1 MHTPPRAEPRSV
13 RNGRVRHP
21 EHSGPGGDEGDKTL
35 TSALLGVDIGTTHCK
50 AGTFDLAGEVICLAS
65 HPTPSHH
72 TADGHPCYDPEALWE
87 AVIAVIQEVLSAAAE
102 LSVEVVGIAGMA
114 EAGLLVDAAS
124 GAPRTEIIPWFDPR
138 STEQMEIIERESDPW
153 SLFRRSGLRPSFKYG
168 LSKILWLRQMNPAI
182 TGGAIWLSVPDYV
195 MYRLTG
201 RMATDP
207 TLAARTYVY
216 DLTAGSWD
224 AAWIRHFDLDPAVFP
239 EVHPSGS
246 CAGNVTALAA
256 QATGLTMGTPVALSG
271 HDHICTL
278 LAAGIT
284 APGPVLD
291 SIGTAESVLGVLDR
305 LTLDHA
311 AFESG
316 MTIAPHV
323 LGGLW
328 CWLGGTPAAG
338 GSVEWLRAQ
347 LGEEPLSYD
356 QLDYLLKEVD
366 LEPGD
371 VLYVPYLAGSGAPV
385 HNLHVRAAFAG
396 LSASHGRAD
405 LVKAVLE
412 GTAYEFESIR
422 RAAEGLTGVPIREVL
437 IVGGGAR
444 NSRWVQIRADVSNCT
459 CRTLSLSDATTLGAA
474 LTAALGCGLLD
485 NLASVTEIASR
496 YQGDYRTFT
505 PEPGRH
511 RRYHHLYETQYEPF
525 QAFLRGKIEKKY

>member
-1 MHTPPRAEPRSV
+1 VPNQKA
-13 RNGRVRHP
+13 GQ
-21 EHSGPGGDEGDKTL
+21 TL
-35 TSALLGVDIGTTHCK
+35 TPALLGVDIGTTHCK
-50 AGTFDLAGEVICLAS
+50 AGIFDLAGGVIRIAS
-65 HPTPSHH
+65 RPTPTGR
-72 TADGHPCYDPEALWE
+72 TAEGHPYHDPEALWG
-87 AVIAVIQEVLSAAAE
+87 AVIAVIQEVLPAAPE
-102 LSVEVVGIAGMA
+102 RRVEVVGVAGMA
-114 EAGLLVDAAS
+114 EAGLLVDAAD

-138 STEQMEIIERESDPW
+138 STKQMETIGRESDPW

-168 LSKILWLRQMNPAI
+168 LSKILWLRQRSPAI
-182 TGGAIWLSVPDYV
+182 TSGAVWLSVPDYIV
-195 MYRLTG
+195 YKLTG

-216 DLTAGSWD
+216 DLAEGAWD
-224 AAWIRHFDLDPAVFP
+224 AAWIRHFDLDTALFP
-239 EVHPSGS
+239 EVHASGS
-246 CAGNVTALAA
+246 PAGNVTELAA
-256 QATGLTMGTPVALSG
+256 RATGLTMGTPVAVSG

-305 LTLDHA
+305 LQLDQA

-316 MTIAPHV
+316 LTIAPHV

-328 CWLGGTPAAG
+328 CWQGGAPSAG
-338 GSVEWLRAQ
+338 GSIEWLRAQ

-356 QLDYLLKEVD
+356 RLDELLRQVD

-371 VLYVPYLAGSGAPV
+371 VLYVPYLAGSGSPV

-422 RAAEGLTGVPIREVL
+422 RAAEKLTGVPIREV
-437 IVGGGAR
+437 IVAGGGAR
-444 NSRWVQIRADVSNCT
+444 NSRWLQIRADVSNCA
-459 CRTLSLSDATTLGAA
+459 CRTVSLPDATVLGAA
-474 LTAALGCGLLD
+474 LTAALGCGLLGD
-485 NLASVTEIASR
+485 LAGVADINHR
-496 YQGDYRTFT
+496 YRD
-505 PEPGRH
+505 GRH
-511 RRYHHLYETQYEPF
+511 TFIPDADRHIQYRHLYQSHYEPF
-525 QAFLRGKIEKKY
+525 QAFLRGNTEEKC

>member
-1 MHTPPRAEPRSV
+1 MTP
-13 RNGRVRHP
+13 
-21 EHSGPGGDEGDKTL
+21 
-35 TSALLGVDIGTTHCK
+35 ALLGVDIGTTHCK
-50 AGTFDLAGEVICLAS
+50 AGIFDLAGGVIRIAS
-65 HPTPSHH
+65 RPTPTGR
-72 TADGHPCYDPEALWE
+72 TAEGHPYHDPEALWG
-87 AVIAVIQEVLSAAAE
+87 AVIAVIQEVLPAAPE
-102 LSVEVVGIAGMA
+102 RRVEVVGVAGMA
-114 EAGLLVDAAS
+114 EAGLLVDAAD

-138 STEQMEIIERESDPW
+138 STKQMETIGRESDPW

-168 LSKILWLRQMNPAI
+168 LSKILWLRQRSPAI
-182 TGGAIWLSVPDYV
+182 TSGAVWLSVPDYIV
-195 MYRLTG
+195 YKLTG

-216 DLTAGSWD
+216 DLAEGAWD
-224 AAWIRHFDLDPAVFP
+224 AAWIRHFDLDTALFP
-239 EVHPSGS
+239 EVHASGS
-246 CAGNVTALAA
+246 PAGNVTELAA
-256 QATGLTMGTPVALSG
+256 RATGLTMGTPVAVSG

-305 LTLDHA
+305 LQLDQA

-316 MTIAPHV
+316 LTIAPHV

-328 CWLGGTPAAG
+328 CWQGGAPSAG
-338 GSVEWLRAQ
+338 GSIEWLRAQ

-356 QLDYLLKEVD
+356 RLDELLRQVD

-371 VLYVPYLAGSGAPV
+371 VLYVPYLAGSGSPV

-422 RAAEGLTGVPIREVL
+422 RAAEKLTGVPIREV
-437 IVGGGAR
+437 IVAGGGAR
-444 NSRWVQIRADVSNCT
+444 NSRWLQIRADVSNCA
-459 CRTLSLSDATTLGAA
+459 CRTVSLPDATVLGAA
-474 LTAALGCGLLD
+474 LTAALGCGLLGD
-485 NLASVTEIASR
+485 LAGVADINHR
-496 YQGDYRTFT
+496 YRD
-505 PEPGRH
+505 GRH
-511 RRYHHLYETQYEPF
+511 TFIPDADRHIQYRHLYQSHYEPF
-525 QAFLRGKIEKKY
+525 QAFLRGNTEEKC